1 MVLGPTVYGIRSA
14 RRLKDD
20 RVGYSKLL
28 AQNIFLGFCL
38 GTVLKLVLKLS
49 QLSSTPYCL
58 LYTPTLLLCLSV
70 CISLSLSPSLSSF
83 HSSLVEID
91 GLCIRA
97 QALAS
102 DEWKEFW
109 LSPWPF
115 NPGRFKFRETRVALI
130 DLCEFIG
137 WRKNVGL
144 SCVISNNLFCCSFE

>member
-1 MVLGPTVYGIRSA
+1 MIAYPTLSCWLRIS
-14 RRLKDD
+14 
-20 RVGYSKLL
+20 
-28 AQNIFLGFCL
+28 IFPGFCL

-58 LYTPTLLLCLSV
+58 LYTPTLLFCVSV
-70 CISLSLSPSLSSF
+70 CISLSLFLSLSLSLF

-102 DEWKEFW
+102 DEWKEFG
-109 LSPWPF
+109 LPPWPF
-115 NPGRFKFRETRVALI
+115 NTGRFEFRANKDSINI
-130 DLCEFIG
+130 DLCGFTG

-144 SCVISNNLFCCSFE
+144 SCVISNKLFCCTFE

>member
-1 MVLGPTVYGIRSA
+1 MIAYPTLSCWLRIS
-14 RRLKDD
+14 
-20 RVGYSKLL
+20 
-28 AQNIFLGFCL
+28 IFPGFCL

-70 CISLSLSPSLSSF
+70 CISLSLSVSLF

-91 GLCIRA
+91 GRCIRA

-102 DEWKEFW
+102 DEWKEFG

-115 NPGRFKFRETRVALI
+115 KPGRFKFRANNGSI
-130 DLCEFIG
+130 
-137 WRKNVGL
+137 NVGL
-144 SCVISNNLFCCSFE
+144 QGGAKMSDYLV

>member
-1 MVLGPTVYGIRSA
+1 MISYAILSCWLRIS
-14 RRLKDD
+14 
-20 RVGYSKLL
+20 
-28 AQNIFLGFCL
+28 IFPGFCL

-58 LYTPTLLLCLSV
+58 LYTSTLLLCLSV
-70 CISLSLSPSLSSF
+70 CISLSLSLSVCLSICLSVSLF
-83 HSSLVEID
+83 HSSLVDID

-102 DEWKEFW
+102 DEWKEFG

-115 NPGRFKFRETRVALI
+115 NLGRFEFRAKKSSINI
-130 DLCEFIG
+130 DLCGFTG

-144 SCVISNNLFCCSFE
+144 SCVISNKLFCCTFE

>member
-1 MVLGPTVYGIRSA
+1 MTTQAILSCWLRIY
-14 RRLKDD
+14 
-20 RVGYSKLL
+20 
-28 AQNIFLGFCL
+28 IFPGFCL

-58 LYTPTLLLCLSV
+58 LYTPTLLLCVSV
-70 CISLSLSPSLSSF
+70 CIYIYIYIYIYLSLF

-102 DEWKEFW
+102 DEWKEFG

-115 NPGRFKFRETRVALI
+115 N
-130 DLCEFIG
+130 
-137 WRKNVGL
+137 
-144 SCVISNNLFCCSFE
+144 